1 MKKKPDISEFG
12 APRNPN
18 DFLEGGA
25 AAAAEKPTSTAPVSS
40 APSIEAKRI
49 TKTIRLRQDV
59 ELRLKDEAYL
69 RTKAKGKRVTESDL
83 IEESI
88 IKYLNM

>member
-1 MKKKPDISEFG
+1 MKKKPDLTEFV
-12 APRNPN
+12 ASKDPK
-18 DFLEGGA
+18 DFMEGGA
-25 AAAAEKPTSTAPVSS
+25 VAATEKPAQLAAASS
-40 APSIEAKRI
+40 VESKRI

-69 RTKAKGKRVTESDL
+69 CTKAKGKRVTESDL
-83 IEESI
+83 IEEAL